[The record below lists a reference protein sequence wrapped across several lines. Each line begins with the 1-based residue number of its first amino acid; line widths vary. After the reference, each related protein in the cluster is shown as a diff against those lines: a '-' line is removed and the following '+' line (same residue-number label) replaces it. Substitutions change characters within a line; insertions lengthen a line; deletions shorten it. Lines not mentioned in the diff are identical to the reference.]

1 MSSSRVEAELGACV
15 RRQAVLRD
23 LGRQALRADDD
34 GALLS
39 EATAAVADALDVAY
53 CGAFERRPGTGEAV
67 LRAGVGWPDDRTGQA
82 TVPTDSDS
90 LAGEALTSAGSGA
103 ERADPQDGGPA
114 PVAASGSAT
123 GIAVGVGPP
132 DEPWG
137 VLGAYAGTDR
147 EFTDRDAVFLE
158 NVANVLAPAVESR
171 SADASRDGSTGH
183 IEGTDVEEVYERV
196 SDAFFALDDECRFT
210 YLNQQAEQLLGAS
223 AEELH
228 GEVVWDAFPE
238 AVGTD
243 LETHFRD
250 AIDTQEPVSF
260 ERRSEPLDLWADVRV
275 YPSETGLSVYVQ
287 DVSERKERERKL
299 ELFRTLLDH
308 STEDV
313 LVIDPE
319 TGDYLDVNET
329 ACRRLGYAR
338 EEFLQLSVPDLQTE
352 LPDQE
357 AWDSF
362 VEDLRAEGTITFDG
376 RHRRKDGSTYPVEV
390 NGSYVELDREYV
402 IAVARDAS
410 ERKAHGQELEQYR
423 ALTQAA
429 NDVILTIDERSTIQ
443 SVNPAVEGVFG
454 YEPEELVGES
464 LTTLMSDDLSKRH
477 LAALSQYLETGE
489 RSLDWDYIEVPGR
502 RADGSTVP
510 LSITFSEVTYEGERY
525 FTGVV
530 RDVTEMEER
539 EQELRRKERRY
550 EAVLEDPNILV
561 GLLDP
566 DGTVLDINE
575 TAMEY
580 VDADLADVTGQP
592 FWDTPWWGD
601 GDDVRADVREW
612 VERAGAGEYV
622 EFEADLTRPDGE
634 RYAVSGH
641 FRPVTNDDG
650 DVVSIIVSNRDVTER
665 KRRER
670 ELEESERRYRTLVE
684 HFPNG
689 AVGLVD
695 EDLHYRMVGGH
706 PTKVANMTA
715 EEIQGQPVRE
725 ALPQPLADELA
736 PRYEAALEGESR
748 GFDVELDDRIYQV
761 QIVPVRDDDGD
772 IFAALGLSQDVTE
785 RERTQ
790 RKLATS
796 ERRYRT
802 LVEHFPNGAVGLFD
816 EDLRYTV
823 AGGEILEEIGAP
835 PEEIVGQTV
844 QERYPQE
851 LVDQLEPNFQA
862 ALDGKTNSFEI
873 EFHDRHWMAHTLPVR
888 DGDGDIFAGM
898 MMVQDVTD
906 RKRRQRALRERERE
920 LQQHTAYTDDIF
932 DAIDDLFYVV
942 DESGTF
948 RRWNRSLS
956 EVTGYDDA
964 EIESMYPLEFVVEED
979 RETIATGMAEVFES
993 GGTRVEATVSTKD
1006 GERVPMEFVASA
1018 LENPDGERVLAGIG
1032 RDITMRKER
1041 ERQLQESNER
1051 LEQFAYAAS
1060 HDLQEPLRMVS
1071 SYLRLIER
1079 RYADELDDDGREF
1092 IEFAV
1097 DGADRMREMI
1107 DALLQYSRVD
1117 TRGDPFE
1124 PVDLNAV
1131 FADVREDLRMKLD
1144 EHDAELTVEELP
1156 TVEGDGGQLR
1166 QLFQNLLDNAVDYS
1180 GDAPPRVQVS
1190 AERRGDEWRLAVSD
1204 EGIGIDP
1211 DDADRVFEVFQSLHP
1226 TDEHE
1231 GTGIG
1236 LALCE
1241 RIVERHGGDIRVE
1254 SEPAEGSTFSFTLP
1268 AVGDDDE

>member
-1 MSSSRVEAELGACV
+1 MSSSRVEAELGECV

-23 LGRQALRADDD
+23 LGRRALEADDD

-53 CGAFERRPGTGEAV
+53 CGAFERRPGIGEAV

-90 LAGEALTSAGSGA
+90 LAGEALTSADFGV
-103 ERADPQDGGPA
+103 ERADPQDGSPA

-158 NVANVLAPAVESR
+158 NVANLLAPTVGSR
-171 SADASRDGSTGH
+171 SADASRDGPVGH
-183 IEGTDVEEVYERV
+183 IEGTGVEEVYERV

-228 GEVVWDAFPE
+228 GEVVWDALPE

-287 DVSERKERERKL
+287 DVSERKE
-299 ELFRTLLDH
+299 
-308 STEDV
+308 
-313 LVIDPE
+313 
-319 TGDYLDVNET
+319 
-329 ACRRLGYAR
+329 
-338 EEFLQLSVPDLQTE
+338 
-352 LPDQE
+352 
-357 AWDSF
+357 
-362 VEDLRAEGTITFDG
+362 
-376 RHRRKDGSTYPVEV
+376 
-390 NGSYVELDREYV
+390 
-402 IAVARDAS
+402 
-410 ERKAHGQELEQYR
+410 
-423 ALTQAA
+423 
-429 NDVILTIDERSTIQ
+429 
-443 SVNPAVEGVFG
+443 
-454 YEPEELVGES
+454 
-464 LTTLMSDDLSKRH
+464 
-477 LAALSQYLETGE
+477 
-489 RSLDWDYIEVPGR
+489 
-502 RADGSTVP
+502 
-510 LSITFSEVTYEGERY
+510 
-525 FTGVV
+525 
-530 RDVTEMEER
+530 
-539 EQELRRKERRY
+539 
-550 EAVLEDPNILV
+550 
-561 GLLDP
+561 
-566 DGTVLDINE
+566 
-575 TAMEY
+575 
-580 VDADLADVTGQP
+580 
-592 FWDTPWWGD
+592 
-601 GDDVRADVREW
+601 
-612 VERAGAGEYV
+612 
-622 EFEADLTRPDGE
+622 
-634 RYAVSGH
+634 
-641 FRPVTNDDG
+641 
-650 DVVSIIVSNRDVTER
+650 
-665 KRRER
+665 RER

-785 RERTQ
+785 RERAQ

-862 ALDGKTNSFEI
+862 ALDGKTNSFEV

-1124 PVDLNAV
+1124 PVDLTAV
-1131 FADVREDLRMKLD
+1131 FADVREDLRMKLA

-1166 QLFQNLLDNAVDYS
+1166 QLFQNLLENAVEYS
-1180 GDAPPRVQVS
+1180 GDAPPRVHVS

-1211 DDADRVFEVFQSLHP
+1211 DDADRVFEVFQSLH
-1226 TDEHE
+1226 TNDEHE

-1241 RIVERHGGDIRVE
+1241 RIVERHGGEIRVD
-1254 SEPAEGSTFSFTLP
+1254 STPGEGATFSFTLP
-1268 AVGDDDE
+1268 AGGDGDE